1 MNAPTALTVFA
12 SPVKPVA
19 EAVTVVVP
27 MAIPFICGGVLGAVC
42 PPAMNTEGETVRVAV
57 LLLMSVIVTP
67 LVGAGAASVT
77 FSGAD

>member
-1 MNAPTALTVFA
+1 
-12 SPVKPVA
+12 
-19 EAVTVVVP
+19 